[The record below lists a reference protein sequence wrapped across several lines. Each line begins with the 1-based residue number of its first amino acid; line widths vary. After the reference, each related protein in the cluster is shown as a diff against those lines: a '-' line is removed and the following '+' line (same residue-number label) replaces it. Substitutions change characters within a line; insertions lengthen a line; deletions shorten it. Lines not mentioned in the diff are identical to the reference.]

1 MPVCQHVG
9 RATAMG
15 GQNMQSRVKLGSF
28 LRGIALGSTALFAA
42 LIVPAKAQDAPGQTV
57 ITAARMSDVLTGKT
71 VEFPAIF
78 VGADG
83 RIPNIADARTV
94 RWGSN
99 VKHIDLGD
107 KILLP
112 GLIDMQDRKSTILN
126 TLH

>member
-1 MPVCQHVG
+1 
-9 RATAMG
+9 
-15 GQNMQSRVKLGSF
+15 MQSRVKVGRFLLGS
-28 LRGIALGSTALFAA
+28 ALGSTAPFAA

-57 ITAARMSDVLTGKT
+57 STAARMIDVLTGKT

-83 RIPNIADARTV
+83 RITNIADARTV

-112 GLIDMQDRKSTILN
+112 GLIDMDRKSTRLN
-126 TLH
+126 SSH